1 MTYEV
6 LNLFTIYL
14 FNSEQLS
21 IVVEASR
28 LKVTIDADAF
38 SHCFTN
44 EVCVNTPGCLVR
56 IFPWTEVLNHKYL
69 Q

>member
-1 MTYEV
+1 MFEIFQLIKMTYEV

-38 SHCFTN
+38 FHCFTN
-44 EVCVNTPGCLVR
+44 EVCVNTPGPGL
-56 IFPWTEVLNHKYL
+56 KS
-69 Q
+69 